1 MDLDAA
7 RSYLAEHS
15 HAVMVTR
22 RADGGL
28 QSSPVAV
35 TVDGDGRAIVSTR
48 TGSAKERNLRRDPR
62 AVLCVFPDGFYGPWV
77 HVEGAAEV
85 VRLPAALPLLEDY
98 YRRVAGEHPDWED
111 YRRAMRA
118 EERVL
123 VRIALDHA
131 AGVTG

>member
-7 RSYLAEHS
+7 RSYLAEHA

-22 RADGGL
+22 RGDGGL
-28 QSSPVAV
+28 QSSPVVV
-35 TVDGDGRAIVSTR
+35 TVDGEGRAIVSTR
-48 TGSAKERNLRRDPR
+48 TGSAKERNLSRDPR
-62 AVLCVFPDGFYGPWV
+62 AVLCVFPDEFYGPWV
-77 HVEGAAEV
+77 HVEGSAEV
-85 VRLPAALPLLEDY
+85 VRLPAALSMLEDY

-123 VRIALDHA
+123 VRIALDRA